1 MDITGILL
9 EPKRFSIHDGPG
21 IRTVLFFKGCVL
33 KCLWCHN
40 PESISRRPQ
49 LGYYAHKCIECAD
62 CRDVC
67 PMGAHD
73 FSGGKHIFDHN
84 RCKACGQCEPL
95 CPGGALKLYGKV
107 CTVKDA
113 AASAL
118 QDLTFYQRSGGG
130 VTLSGGEPLM
140 QLDFAESLLKELKKY
155 NLHTALDTCAC
166 VDSSA
171 FARVLPFTDMFL
183 VDFKHAVSYEHKK
196 HTGLGNELVCQNLQ
210 WLSDRGARI
219 EIRIPLIP
227 GCNDSYENMEK
238 TAGFLSKLCIESVRL
253 LPYHSLARS
262 KYRAI
267 NMPDTMPDVPTPE
280 YDQLTE
286 FAGILQKSG
295 LTVKAI

>member
-1 MDITGILL
+1 MALTGILL
-9 EPKRFSIHDGPG
+9 ETKRFAVHDGPG
-21 IRTVLFFKGCVL
+21 IRTAFFTKGCPL

-40 PESISRRPQ
+40 PESSSGAPQ
-49 LGYYAHKCIECAD
+49 MGFYSDLCCSCGTCAA
-62 CRDVC
+62 VC
-67 PMGAHD
+67 PESAHHVVPEKHSFD
-73 FSGGKHIFDHN
+73 LSRCRSCGK
-84 RCKACGQCEPL
+84 CVEE
-95 CPGGALKLYGKV
+95 CPREAMKLYGKKV
-107 CTVKDA
+107 TLDE
-113 AASAL
+113 AL
-118 QDLTFYQRSGGG
+118 VIAIEDRDFFQESGGG
-130 VTLSGGEPLM
+130 VTISGGEPLV
-140 QLDFAESLLKELKKY
+140 QKEFTLALLREVKKAGI
-155 NLHTALDTCAC
+155 HTCLDTCAF
-166 VDSSA
+166 VPQKA
-171 FARVLPFTDMFL
+171 FEEALEVTDMFL

-196 HTGLGNELVCQNLQ
+196 LTGLGNELVCQNLQ